1 MKRLLTLLML
11 ATVMFEACEHSPI
24 EETQNVMAE
33 SYRSLQV
40 SFEDND
46 TRIQLDDNHK
56 TVWTKDDRVSVFYR
70 SNVNEEWRFMGE
82 TGDRTGELNPVDNS
96 ICPPETLN
104 RVVVVYPYNSDYF
117 FNTETYNIQ
126 ASLPEVQNYLEGS
139 YGLNGN
145 IMISSNE
152 ADQVSLKSVCGW
164 LKLQLTGDGEVVK
177 SITFQGNNN
186 EQVAGRLY
194 ILSSDATCVLS
205 STPGD
210 ATEGGSNEDGSE
222 DTGST
227 GGSLVRPGTI
237 FTSVTLDCGE
247 GVTLSSEATSFY
259 IALPPQTFAEGFSVV
274 IENSDG
280 RAMTQSTDKALTIQR
295 NCIQPMKAFEF
306 DVPVPETWKIYY
318 TATAEVE
325 PFNTNVFGA
334 NIVSNTWDAETGE
347 GVIVFDGEVT
357 TIGKNAFNGY
367 STSHLYKHFTSITI
381 PESVASIGVRAFYGC
396 TKLKEFKGKFASE
409 DGRYLINNGV
419 LLSYAPG
426 NDATEFTI
434 PSEVTK
440 IGYGAFYRCSN
451 LQSITLHN
459 NLTIIDDH
467 AFQRC
472 SSITSIS
479 IPDSVGYIGMYAFD
493 YCSSLVDV
501 DLGDGV
507 LNIGSCAFYG
517 CSNIETITIPE
528 SVINLGGDVFGSSSK
543 LKTVYCYPAT
553 PPSDDGYYLNYFYYS
568 LPNDFKIYVYNDSYN
583 AYKTSWSNYANYITK
598 YGERPQAPGTST
610 TTTIYYTTT
619 DKNIISPSN
628 VTIISNQYNDEGG
641 TMEISGHLTT
651 IPSNAFNNCTTLQSI
666 TLPESIKLIGENA
679 FQNCSNLANI
689 TLPDGL
695 FSIGT
700 YAFYRC
706 ESLESIVIPN
716 NVTEINRYTFGE
728 CRKLSNVTMTNV
740 RTIGNAAFYWCRLN
754 SIILPE
760 TVETLYDSAFA
771 SNYNINV
778 YCMGQTPPSLATGNG
793 KPTVFSSVGGIYVP
807 KWAVEKYKSHYA
819 WGYYSNVIKGYDF
832 EKGEVIE

>member
-1 MKRLLTLLML
+1 MRRVLLLIL
-11 ATVMFEACEHSPI
+11 AAVMFAACEQISINEEHSMVK
-24 EETQNVMAE
+24 ENF
-33 SYRSLQV
+33 RSLQV
-40 SFEDND
+40 SFEEDD
-46 TRIQLDDNHK
+46 TRIQLNKDRK

-82 TGDRTGELNPVDNS
+82 TGDITGELNPVDNS

-126 ASLPEVQNYLEGS
+126 ASLPEMQNYLEGS
-139 YGLNGN
+139 YGTNGN
-145 IMISSNE
+145 IMVSSNE

-164 LKLQLTGDGEVVK
+164 LKLQLTGEGEVVK
-177 SITFQGNNN
+177 SITFRGNKE
-186 EQVAGRLY
+186 EQVAGRIY
-194 ILSSDATCVLS
+194 INTADASSILS

-210 ATEGGSNEDGSE
+210 ATEGGNNEDGSE
-222 DTGST
+222 NTGGT
-227 GGSLVRPGTI
+227 GGSLVRPGTV
-237 FTSVTLDCGE
+237 FTEVTLDCGE
-247 GVTLSSEATSFY
+247 GVALSSEATAFY
-259 IALPPQTFAEGFSVV
+259 IALPPQTFADGFSVV

-280 RAMTQSTDKALTIQR
+280 RTMTQSTDKALTIQR

-318 TATAEVE
+318 TATAEVK
-325 PFNTNVFGA
+325 PFKTDVFGA

-367 STSHLYKHFTSITI
+367 ASSYLSNHFTSITI

-419 LLSYAPG
+419 LLSYATG

-472 SSITSIS
+472 SSITSIT
-479 IPDSVGYIGMYAFD
+479 IPDSVVSIGMYAFD

-517 CSNIETITIPE
+517 CGNIETITIPE

-553 PPSDDGYYLNYFYYS
+553 PPSDNGYYSTYFYYN

-619 DKNIISPSN
+619 DKNIVSPSN

-651 IPSNAFNNCTTLQSI
+651 IPSKAFKNCTTLQSI
-666 TLPESIKLIGENA
+666 TLPESIKLIRENA

-695 FSIGT
+695 ISIGIC
-700 YAFYRC
+700 AFYGC

-716 NVTEINRYTFGE
+716 NVTEIKDRTFGE

-740 RTIGNAAFYWCRLN
+740 RTIGNAAFYLCRLN

-760 TVETLYDSAFA
+760 TVENLYDSAFA

-778 YCMGQTPPSLATGNG
+778 YCMGQTPPSLATMNG
-793 KPTVFSSVGGIYVP
+793 EPTVFSSVGGIYVP
-807 KWAVEKYKSHYA
+807 KWAVEKYKSHSD

>member
-1 MKRLLTLLML
+1 MRRVLLLIL
-11 ATVMFEACEHSPI
+11 AAMMFAACEQISINEEHSMVK
-24 EETQNVMAE
+24 ENF
-33 SYRSLQV
+33 RSLQV
-40 SFEDND
+40 SFEEDD
-46 TRIQLDDNHK
+46 TRIQLNEDRK

-82 TGDRTGELNPVDNS
+82 TGDITGELNPVDNS

-126 ASLPEVQNYLEGS
+126 ASLPEMQNYLEGS
-139 YGLNGN
+139 YGTNGN
-145 IMISSNE
+145 IMVSSNE

-164 LKLQLTGDGEVVK
+164 LKLQLTGEGEVVK
-177 SITFQGNNN
+177 SITFRGNKE
-186 EQVAGRLY
+186 EQVAGRIY
-194 ILSSDATCVLS
+194 INTADASSILS

-210 ATEGGSNEDGSE
+210 ATEGGNNEDGSE
-222 DTGST
+222 NTGGT

-237 FTSVTLDCGE
+237 FTEVTLDCGE
-247 GVTLSSEATSFY
+247 GVALSSEATAFY
-259 IALPPQTFAEGFSVV
+259 IALPPQTFADGFSVV

-280 RAMTQSTDKALTIQR
+280 RTMTQSTDKALTIQR

-325 PFNTNVFGA
+325 PFKTDVFGA
-334 NIVSNTWDAETGE
+334 NIVLNTWDAETGE

-357 TIGKNAFNGY
+357 TIGKDAFNGY
-367 STSHLYKHFTSITI
+367 ASSHLSNHFTSITI
-381 PESVASIGVRAFYGC
+381 PESVTSIGARAFYGC

-472 SSITSIS
+472 SSIISIT
-479 IPDSVGYIGMYAFD
+479 IPDSVVSIGMYAFD

-507 LNIGSCAFYG
+507 LNIGGCAFYG
-517 CSNIETITIPE
+517 CGNIETITIPE

-553 PPSDDGYYLNYFYYS
+553 PPSDNNGYYSNYFYYN

-583 AYKTSWSNYANYITK
+583 AYKTSWSKYANYITK

-651 IPSNAFNNCTTLQSI
+651 IPSNAFENCTTLQSI

-695 FSIGT
+695 ISIGKS
-700 YAFYRC
+700 AFYSC

-716 NVTEINRYTFGE
+716 NVTQIQGSTFSQ

-740 RTIGNAAFYWCRLN
+740 RTIGNAAFYLCRLN

-760 TVETLYDSAFA
+760 TVENIYDSAFA
-771 SNYNINV
+771 SNFNINV
-778 YCMGQTPPSLATGNG
+778 YCMGQTPPSLATMNG
-793 KPTVFSSVGGIYVP
+793 EPTVFSSVGGIYVP
-807 KWAVEKYKSHYA
+807 KWAVEKYKSHYG